1 MQAPRD
7 EPLYERRQEDV
18 GANEDDD
25 AYKEYSNEKGE
36 QGSIQ
41 RRGF

>member
-7 EPLYERRQEDV
+7 ETLHEGRQKDV
-18 GANEDDD
+18 DANDDD
-25 AYKEYSNEKGE
+25 AYKEYRDEKGE